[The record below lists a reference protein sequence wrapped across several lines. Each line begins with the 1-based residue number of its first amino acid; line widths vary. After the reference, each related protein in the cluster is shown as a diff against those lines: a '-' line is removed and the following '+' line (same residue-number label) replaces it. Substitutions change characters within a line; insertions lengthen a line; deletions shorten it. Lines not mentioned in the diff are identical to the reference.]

1 MPMPIYDRIT
11 RSTEEHHIAVP
22 QVRTEHSKQCI
33 YVTVVQWYGIAL
45 AVVFMKSRITCSK

>member
-1 MPMPIYDRIT
+1 MPIYDRIT